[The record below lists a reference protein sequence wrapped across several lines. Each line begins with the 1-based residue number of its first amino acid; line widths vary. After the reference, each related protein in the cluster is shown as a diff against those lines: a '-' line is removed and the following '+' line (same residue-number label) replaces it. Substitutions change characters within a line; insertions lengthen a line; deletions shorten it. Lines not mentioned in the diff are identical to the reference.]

1 MPETDGRDA
10 TRAIRQIEAQMH
22 LPHVPIVA
30 LTAHAME
37 GDAGDIMAAGL
48 DHYMTKPLRK
58 SALVEH
64 IIAHCPAG
72 TFAPLPPACTMMP
85 QMVLM
90 WPRNS
95 GWAIVGLGD
104 QTPSALVMTMRRCDG
119 THPCET
125 LPSRRDLSVGSLL

>member
-1 MPETDGRDA
+1 
-10 TRAIRQIEAQMH
+10 MH

-64 IIAHCPAG
+64 IIAHRPAG
-72 TFAPLPPACTMMP
+72 TFAPLPPA
-85 QMVLM
+85 LHDD
-90 WPRNS
+90 
-95 GWAIVGLGD
+95 A
-104 QTPSALVMTMRRCDG
+104 ADG
-119 THPCET
+119 
-125 LPSRRDLSVGSLL
+125 SNVAAQ